1 MKTLV
6 RIVQFLLAFVF
17 IFSGLAKCVDPAGT
31 SIKITEYLQYFGF
44 GMLTDLS
51 RGMAWLLCIVE
62 FVCGVNLLLGHAR
75 RLTLMVST
83 LLLLVF
89 TPLTLWLA
97 VTDAISECGC
107 FGDAV
112 HLTNWQTFG
121 KNLILMAML
130 AFLWT
135 KSELM
140 YRLMGRTFYVLYS
153 YYALGL
159 AVWLCWMGS
168 WREPFID
175 FRPFTPGTNLKEAV
189 LGEGQEQSTNA
200 DSEWICI
207 YQRNG
212 LRQEFALDSLP
223 DEAEGW
229 EFVETIERHV
239 DSQFSND
246 RSQAKS
252 KHIDFFVKSADGEV
266 ITDELLSRPGY
277 TLLLLSHSLDKASQH
292 DIDRIELLSE
302 YAGDNNYGFLCLTA
316 HDEKQLERWKFNTG
330 AEYQFVFTDASIIET
345 MCRANPAVML
355 LRDGVICWK
364 KPLSRLDAEGLTSG
378 KLNEQTS
385 GDIEEIDDHNRI
397 LLVLS
402 LLFAPFFLF
411 LLVEILQFLHKQTLK
426 NNSKKCVKKS

>member
-1 MKTLV
+1 MKIVV
-6 RIVQFLLAFVF
+6 RIVQFLFAAVF

-31 SIKITEYLQYFGF
+31 SIKVTEYLQYFGF

-51 RGMAWLLCIVE
+51 MGMAWLLCIVE
-62 FVCGVNLLLGHAR
+62 FICGVNILLGHAR
-75 RLTLMVST
+75 HLTLVVSS
-83 LLLLVF
+83 LLLLMF

-97 VTDAISECGC
+97 LTDAISECGC

-121 KNLILMAML
+121 KNLILIVML
-130 AFLWT
+130 ALLWT
-135 KSELM
+135 KSKLM
-140 YRLMGRTFYVLYS
+140 YRLMGHTYYVFYS

-175 FRPFTPGTNLKEAV
+175 FRPFTPGTNLREAV
-189 LGEGQEQSTNA
+189 MGEGQEQTS
-200 DSEWICI
+200 DSDTEWVCI

-212 LRQEFALDSLP
+212 VRQEFSLDNLP
-223 DEAEGW
+223 DESEGW
-229 EFVETIERHV
+229 EFVETIERHADGKV
-239 DSQFSND
+239 SDD
-246 RSQAKS
+246 RSKAEP
-252 KHIDFFVKSADGEV
+252 KHIDFFVKTADGEV

-302 YAGDNNYGFLCLTA
+302 YAGDNDYGFLCLTA
-316 HDEKQLERWKFNTG
+316 RDEKQLERWKFNTG
-330 AEYQFVFTDASIIET
+330 AEYPFVFTDASI
-345 MCRANPAVML
+345 
-355 LRDGVICWK
+355 WK
-364 KPLSRLDAEGLTSG
+364 TPLSRLDAEGLTSG

-385 GDIEEIDDHNRI
+385 GDIEEINYHNRI
-397 LLVLS
+397 LLVLF

-411 LLVEILQFLHKQTLK
+411 LLVEIVQFLHKQTLI
-426 NNSKKCVKKS
+426 NNSKKCVRKS